1 MQFQIDKSYLN
12 PSCGA
17 TIVTRHSET
26 GRIDVRI
33 EYSREFML
41 AASASPYALLAFDNL
56 PKILNEL
63 PEVITTFPKDF
74 YSTYIN
80 KETRF
85 TSI

>member
-1 MQFQIDKSYLN
+1 
-12 PSCGA
+12 
-17 TIVTRHSET
+17 
-26 GRIDVRI
+26 
-33 EYSREFML
+33 ML